1 MMVIDSNQFQ
11 TALMSCFQYSKLR
24 VCILGHYHYHE
35 HNDDEDNQNQP
46 DLWQPVANSDHHH
59 HIIIIINL
67 ILEACTRATS
77 DHHHDHQSDYI
88 QPDLWQPVL

>member
-1 MMVIDSNQFQ
+1 MMVIYSNQFQ

-24 VCILGHYHYHE
+24 VCILGHHHYHE

-59 HIIIIINL
+59 HHHHDQHH
-67 ILEACTRATS
+67 
-77 DHHHDHQSDYI
+77 DHHHNHNDDDHHHIYLRIATAS
-88 QPDLWQPVL
+88 W